1 MRLYITNEKEVLVG
15 PASEYLL
22 SLLKEKRVELIIN
35 GNKHV
40 GVIHNITLDEEQDFI
55 VISIGDKVEKVP
67 LLDDTK
73 ARFGKELVVLET
85 KNHTTVIELLD

>member
-22 SLLKEKRVELIIN
+22 NLLKEKRVELIIN

-40 GVIHNITLDEEQDFI
+40 GVVHNIALDEERDYI
-55 VISIGDKVEKVP
+55 LISIGEKVEKIP
-67 LLDDTK
+67 LLDETK
-73 ARFGKELVVLET
+73 ARFGKELIVLET

>member
-1 MRLYITNEKEVLVG
+1 MRIYITNEKEVLVG

-22 SLLKEKRVELIIN
+22 NLLKEKRVELIIN

-40 GVIHNITLDEEQDFI
+40 GVIHNITLDEEKDYI
-55 VISIGDKVEKVP
+55 VIAIGDKEEKVP